1 MFRARLRKLN
11 QRGDTIVEVLIAI
24 TVVSMVLG
32 GAYTT
37 TNRSLLASRSAQE
50 QGVAIKLVEGQLEQL
65 KALADIPAGLASAP
79 GSFCILP
86 VSGTPTLV
94 STASA
99 GAPCS
104 LNNQGTTATATDQ
117 PAYKITITEPTP
129 DNFKISN
136 TWTNVTGSQTD
147 YVEMSYR
154 IYAQ

>member
-1 MFRARLRKLN
+1 MFRTCFRKLN
-11 QRGDTIVEVLIAI
+11 QRGDTIVEVLVAI

-65 KALADIPAGLASAP
+65 KALADVPSGLATAP
-79 GSFCILP
+79 ASFCIL
-86 VSGTPTLV
+86 VSGGVPTLT
-94 STASA
+94 STAAA

-104 LNNQGTTATATDQ
+104 LNNRGVTAAASDQ
-117 PAYKITITEPTP
+117 PAYKIAITEPTP
-129 DNFKISN
+129 DNYKIIN
-136 TWTNVTGSQTD
+136 TWTNVTGNQTD
-147 YVEMSYR
+147 YIEMSYR